1 MQTSDGV
8 GLGAFSRIFLISLVL
23 AAIPTAPQAATGDA
37 QPSPRLVSW
46 VEQALANSP
55 ELQARAASL
64 AAAEARLSGSGLPI
78 YNPELELEYENTDI
92 DLATAELSQPLDWH
106 GKRGARERVAEGG
119 VAVARAEYDAQRERL
134 AGELLDALAGYEGGR
149 AAADL
154 AERQSVLLKRFVDI
168 ARKRGRAGDLG
179 EVEVG
184 LAQLA
189 YAEGKMAAARVQAD
203 VADAGYTLYRITGS
217 TDTKGVALPRVPAM
231 TLPITGSPQELG
243 GRHPAVRAARARAQ
257 TASAA
262 VRQADLDRR
271 ADPTFGIK
279 GGREDDENLIGLRL
293 SIPLQF
299 RNDFRADVDAARS
312 ESVQATEDGA
322 QVERTTQAQLQ
333 AEQLRFEKLAAA
345 WRIWE
350 NEGRGS
356 LDARLK
362 LLERLWRAGE
372 LATTD
377 YLVQVQ
383 QTLDT
388 ESAGLALRRDLWQA
402 WIGWLRAAGQVQTW
416 LGLQRQ
422 GESQ

>member
-1 MQTSDGV
+1 
-8 GLGAFSRIFLISLVL
+8 
-23 AAIPTAPQAATGDA
+23 
-37 QPSPRLVSW
+37 
-46 VEQALANSP
+46 
-55 ELQARAASL
+55 
-64 AAAEARLSGSGLPI
+64 
-78 YNPELELEYENTDI
+78 
-92 DLATAELSQPLDWH
+92 
-106 GKRGARERVAEGG
+106 
-119 VAVARAEYDAQRERL
+119 
-134 AGELLDALAGYEGGR
+134 
-149 AAADL
+149 
-154 AERQSVLLKRFVDI
+154 RQSVLLKRFAEI

-179 EVEVG
+179 EVEVE

-203 VADAGYTLYRITGS
+203 VADAGFTLYRITGS
-217 TDTKGVALPRVPAM
+217 ADTKGAALPRVPAM
-231 TLPITGSPQELG
+231 TLPVAGSPQELG

-299 RNDFRADVDAARS
+299 LNDFRADVDAARS

-345 WRIWE
+345 WRVWE
-350 NEGRGS
+350 NEGRGR

-388 ESAGLALRRDLWQA
+388 ESAGLALRRDLWGA
-402 WIGWLRAAGQVQTW
+402 WIAWLRAAGQVQAW
-416 LGLQRQ
+416 LGLERQ

>member
-1 MQTSDGV
+1 MQTSDCV
-8 GLGAFSRIFLISLVL
+8 VLGAFARIVLMTLAL
-23 AAIPTAPQAATGDA
+23 AAVPSAAQSASGDA
-37 QPSPRLVSW
+37 QPSPRLVAW
-46 VEQALANSP
+46 VEEALAQSP
-55 ELQARAASL
+55 ELQARSAAL
-64 AAAEARLSGSGLPI
+64 AAARARLSGSGLPI
-78 YNPELELEYENTDI
+78 YNPELELEYENSDI
-92 DLATAELSQPLDWH
+92 DLATAELSQSLDWH

-119 VAVARAEYDAQRERL
+119 VALARAEYDAQRERL

-154 AERQSVLLKRFVDI
+154 AGRQSVLLKRFAEI
-168 ARKRGRAGDLG
+168 ARRRGRAGDLG
-179 EVEVG
+179 EVEVE
-184 LAQLA
+184 LAQLVD
-189 YAEGKMAAARVQAD
+189 AEGKMAAARVQAD

-217 TDTKGVALPRVPAM
+217 ADTKGVALPSVPPM

-322 QVERTTQAQLQ
+322 QVERTRQAQLQ
-333 AEQLRFEKLAAA
+333 AEQLRFKKLAAA
-345 WRIWE
+345 WRVWE

-356 LDARLK
+356 LDARVK
-362 LLERLWRAGE
+362 LLERLWRTGE

-388 ESAGLALRRDLWQA
+388 ESAGLALRRDLWRA
-402 WIGWLRAAGQVQTW
+402 WIGWLRAAGQVQAW
-416 LGLQRQ
+416 LGLDRR